1 MPQVFKSRRNI
12 LRAANK
18 SKREHFTQDTNYQ
31 ALDDHIDGLTKK
43 LNNLKTE
50 KDAFKEY
57 TDQYGLNEIP
67 GGFMTEIEKNAA
79 ELALLRKINIISE
92 FINELASTYSITG
105 VDTPYEDINLEK
117 LDLPVLNSQVEDGEL
132 LDHVNTI
139 ITKAQKILSRLN
151 IIKQGEP
158 WASMSSLFQRAI
170 RE

>member
-31 ALDDHIDGLTKK
+31 ALDDHITELTKK
-43 LNNLKTE
+43 LNNLKGA

-57 TDQYGLNEIP
+57 TDKYGLNEEPVGLFAI
-67 GGFMTEIEKNAA
+67 TKITAK
-79 ELALLRKINIISE
+79 LALLRKINIISE
-92 FINELASTYSITG
+92 FINGILVPDYSITP
-105 VDTPYEDINLEK
+105 VDKPYVDVPNT
-117 LDLPVLNSQVEDGEL
+117 QVPQVDDGEL

-151 IIKQGEP
+151 IIKQGES
-158 WASMSSLFQRAI
+158 WALMSRLFQRAI